1 MITLRKLQ
9 ALSGKTMLRKSV
21 LILRQVE
28 AAYGSPAPV
37 DEVYLRGLVDL
48 IREASRKDGRVSAA
62 CRELEELLS
71 TEDRGEKPKRAVNT
85 LRYVL
90 QEYLGV
96 SAGDWDFYE
105 AGTTRLDA
113 SRRKVRPMR
122 VYLDDIRSPFNVGS
136 IFRTADCFGV
146 EKILVSPYTASPLHP
161 RCVRTSMG
169 CTDSVPWEERH
180 PELLEGEPGVFALE
194 LGGLSLEKFD
204 FPPRGIVIIGS
215 EELGVSP
222 EALAAADGSLGRVSV
237 PLYGTKGSLNVSVAF
252 GILMHAWRRALE
264 EGEV

>member
-1 MITLRKLQ
+1 VITLRKLQ
-9 ALSGKTMLRKSV
+9 SLGKKTMLRKSV
-21 LILRQVE
+21 LILQQVD
-28 AAYGSPAPV
+28 AAYGSAKAV
-37 DEVYLRGLVDL
+37 NEEYLRGLVGL
-48 IREASRKDGRVSAA
+48 IREASREDGRVSAA

-71 TEDRGEKPKRAVNT
+71 TEQRGEKPKRAVNT

-96 SAGDWDFYE
+96 SSGDWDFYE
-105 AGTTRLDA
+105 PGTARLDV
-113 SRRKVRPMR
+113 SRRKVRPLR

-146 EKILVSPYTASPLHP
+146 EKILVSPYTASPSHP
-161 RCVRTSMG
+161 RSVRTSMG
-169 CTDSVPWEERH
+169 CTDSVPWEEKC
-180 PELLEGEPGVFALE
+180 PEHLEEEPGVFALE
-194 LGGLSLEKFD
+194 LGGLPLDRFD

-222 EALAAADGSLGRVSV
+222 EALAVADGSLGRVSV

-252 GILMHAWRRALE
+252 GILMHAWRSALE
-264 EGEV
+264 GGDA